1 MNRDKQFCL
10 NCSVIELERIRQA
23 AFVMGVSCSNIIR
36 TGALKEADDI
46 LNPDSGIME
55 VREDFISATLS
66 QHTRQI
72 IARAAC
78 AANVSINEFIHT
90 CLMGEASRVL
100 ETKMAK
106 KCNRHHYGGDN
117 ERW

>member
-1 MNRDKQFCL
+1 MNRDKAFCL
-10 NCSVIELERIRQA
+10 KCSVLELERIKQA
-23 AFVMGVSCSNIIR
+23 AFIMGVTCSDIIR

-55 VREDFISATLS
+55 VREDFISTTLS

-90 CLMGEASRVL
+90 CLMGEASRIL
-100 ETKMAK
+100 ETKMAM
-106 KCNRHHYGGDN
+106 KCGNYKGAGN